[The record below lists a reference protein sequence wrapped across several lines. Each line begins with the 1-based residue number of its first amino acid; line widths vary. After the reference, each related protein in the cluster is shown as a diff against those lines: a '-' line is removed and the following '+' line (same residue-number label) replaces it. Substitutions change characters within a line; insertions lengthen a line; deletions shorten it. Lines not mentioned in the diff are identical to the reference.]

1 MILAPI
7 VLFVYNRPW
16 HVPQIVE
23 ALQKNEL
30 AESSELFIFSD
41 GPRSEKDRKKVSEV
55 REYCKTIS
63 GFKSVTLIEREQNLG
78 LANSIITG
86 VTDIINR
93 YGRII
98 VLEDDMVTSPYFLKF
113 MNEALEF
120 YADEEKVSSIHGYI
134 YPVKAQLPETFFL
147 RGADCWGWA
156 TWKRGWNL
164 FETDGSKLL
173 YELKENNLLRK
184 FDLNGTYP
192 YARMLKDQTKG
203 KNHSWAIRWHASL
216 FLKEK
221 LTLYPG
227 MSLIHNTGNDESG
240 THCSATDIFNTAIAK
255 RPIRIEHIPIIENE
269 SALKIFEDYFKTNK
283 FSSVS
288 LFGKTFGKVSKIC
301 KKTTIGQIIRE
312 ITPPVIFRIYKNKAA
327 KYGFF
332 GNYPDWEAAKKAS
345 AGYDSEIIL
354 KKVTDALLKVKNG
367 EASGERDSVLFD
379 KVQYSWPLL
388 AGLLWIASR
397 NNNRLT
403 LLDFGGS
410 LGTSYFQN
418 KLFLS
423 HLSELK
429 WCIVEQEHFVQ
440 VGKKFFENDT
450 LKFYF
455 DFNEC
460 VIKENP
466 QAILLSSVLQYIP
479 YPYALLKTIIK
490 NRFEHIIIDK
500 TPFLQRGGDR
510 ITVQKVP
517 PEIYDASYP
526 AWFFDL
532 TNFFNFFS
540 EKYQLIVDFE
550 SADKSNIQFSSFMG
564 FIFELKNR

>member
-1 MILAPI
+1 MEIAPI
-7 VLFVYNRPW
+7 ALFVYKRSW
-16 HVPQIVE
+16 HTKQTIKS
-23 ALQKNEL
+23 LQKNEMVKV
-30 AESSELFIFSD
+30 SNLFVFSD
-41 GPRSEKDRKKVSEV
+41 GPKSEIDKEKVLEV
-55 REYCKTIS
+55 REYIKTIS
-63 GFKSVTLIEREQNLG
+63 GFKSVNIVEREQNLG
-78 LANSIITG
+78 LGNSIITG
-86 VTDIINR
+86 VTEIINR

-98 VLEDDMVTSPYFLKF
+98 VLEDDMISSPYFLRF

-120 YADEEKVSSIHGYI
+120 YADEEKVASIHGYI
-134 YPVKAQLPETFFL
+134 YPVKSQLPETFFL

-173 YELKENNLLRK
+173 YKLKENNLLRK

-192 YARMLKDQTKG
+192 YTRMLKDQAKG

-227 MSLIHNTGNDESG
+227 MSLIHNNGNDESG
-240 THCSATDIFNTAIAK
+240 THCSATDIFNTTIAK
-255 RPIRIEHIPIIENE
+255 KPIRIEHIPIVENE
-269 SALKIFEDYFKTNK
+269 SALKVFEDYFRTNK

-288 LFGKTFGKVSKIC
+288 LFGKIFGKVSKIC

-312 ITPPVIFRIYKNKAA
+312 ITPPVIFKIYKNKTA

-332 GNYPDWEAAKKAS
+332 GNYSDWEAAKKAS

-440 VGKKFFENDT
+440 VGKKFFENDN

-479 YPYALLKTIIK
+479 YPYALLETIIK
-490 NRFEHIIIDK
+490 NRFEHIIIDR

-526 AWFFDL
+526 AWFFNL
-532 TNFFNFFS
+532 TNFLNFFS